1 MIIMKTSAGEAKD
14 GLISEF
20 GFFLSFIA
28 NKSVRDKSGRGECQR
43 HGGCQRAAHMT

>member
-28 NKSVRDKSGRGECQR
+28 NKSQVEETVNVTVVVREQ
-43 HGGCQRAAHMT
+43 HT